1 LPGDNI
7 KTGFIMKHHL
17 IKQYA
22 VQAFV
27 FPLRIIIGWGILVP
41 LSYLIPKNDSIIFI
55 TRFSNNFDGNLK
67 YLFLYFADRIKD
79 YPNIF
84 FLTSDHGVE
93 KDLKSDNLPVL
104 FYPKI
109 SSLFRLLRAGTII
122 VDGNEWIR
130 KFKYYPLYNS
140 RKIQLWHGSGMKTVA
155 LLKPNIMKLNPIA
168 QLALKIIGNH
178 PYYDLLILNST
189 VQKNTRAK
197 AFKYKELMING
208 QPRNDIFFRENI
220 EPFLAGIDSS
230 VYRKCEQYKNEGY
243 KLAVYS
249 PTHRDP
255 SEEFLALKETFD
267 IKRLNRFAVENKIIF
282 IFKYHPST
290 LKDYE
295 YDLSGASNIISY
307 RKTCDVYPLLTKC
320 DLMITDYS
328 SIFVDY
334 IIQDKPVVFFPFDYD
349 YYVNNARALQFDYEE
364 VTPGRKCFTYEELE
378 AELKQILVH
387 GVDEYSEKRKDVL
400 TKFFDTVDGNSCYRI
415 LNYIEQNK

>member
-1 LPGDNI
+1 MKYHKI
-7 KTGFIMKHHL
+7 KIYLSHAL
-17 IKQYA
+17 
-22 VQAFV
+22 V
-27 FPLRIIIGWGILVP
+27 FPLRILIGWGILVP

-67 YLFLYFADRIKD
+67 YLFLYFAERKKD

-84 FLTSDHGVE
+84 FLTSDSMVE
-93 KDLKSDNLPVL
+93 RDLESNNLPVI
-104 FYPKI
+104 FYPRLKT
-109 SSLFRLLRAGTII
+109 FFKLLRAGTII

-130 KFKYYPLYNS
+130 NFKYYLLFNS

-155 LLKPNIMKLNPIA
+155 LLKPYIMKLNPIA
-168 QLALKIIGNH
+168 KLALKIIGNH

-208 QPRNDIFFRENI
+208 QPRNDIFFRDNL
-220 EPFLAGIDSS
+220 EPYLAGVDSS
-230 VYRKCEQYKNEGY
+230 AYRKCEQYRNEGY

-255 SEEFLALKETFD
+255 SAEFLALKETLD
-267 IKRLNRFAVENKIIF
+267 IKRLDRFAAENKIIF

-290 LKDYE
+290 IQEYE
-295 YDLSGASNIISY
+295 YDLSGTTNIINY
-307 RKTCDVYPLLTKC
+307 RKNCDVYPLLTKC

-334 IIQDKPVVFFPFDYD
+334 IIQDKPVVFFPFDYH
-349 YYVNNARALQFDYEE
+349 YYVNNARALQFDYDE
-364 VTPGRKCFTYEELE
+364 VTPGKKCFTYEELE
-378 AELKQILVH
+378 AELEKILVH
-387 GVDEYSEKRKDVL
+387 GIDDYSEERRVVL
-400 TKFFDTVDGNSCYRI
+400 TKFFDTVDGNSCDRI
-415 LNYIEQNK
+415 LNYIEKNR